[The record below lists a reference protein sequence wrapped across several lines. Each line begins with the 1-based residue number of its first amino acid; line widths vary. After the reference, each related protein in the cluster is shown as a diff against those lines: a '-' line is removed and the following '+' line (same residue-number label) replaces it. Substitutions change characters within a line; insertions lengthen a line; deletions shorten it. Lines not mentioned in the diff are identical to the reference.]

1 MSKNLVCLGLLLIVL
16 QLQPVSSVKKLIFVQ
31 ELFRHGARFPI
42 YAAKDVDMTDYALDQ
57 HSVGELTTE
66 GKNMH
71 YLLGKRIHRQYWS
84 ELFNGTE
91 FEGRYNN
98 SKFYIK
104 STDVNRT
111 IESCQSHL
119 MGIFDSLP
127 KLEINGNQ
135 TKYSKPLWAG
145 VEATAGDVFPT
156 APQFHPLPVHVEKLG
171 TAFNQRGDFLRA
183 YSPENCPNQDKWVK

>member
-1 MSKNLVCLGLLLIVL
+1 MSKTVYLTVLLVVL
-16 QLQPVSSVKKLIFVQ
+16 QFHPTLCEKKLIFVQ

-71 YLLGKRIHRQYWS
+71 YLLGKRIHQQYWNA
-84 ELFNGTE
+84 LFNGTE
-91 FEGRYNN
+91 FATRYNN

-127 KLEINGNQ
+127 KLEINQNQ
-135 TKYSKPLWAG
+135 AKYSSPLWEG
-145 VEATAGDVFPT
+145 VDATAGDVFPT
-156 APQFHPLPVHVEKLG
+156 ATQFHPLPIHVEKLG
-171 TAFNQRGDFLRA
+171 TSF
-183 YSPENCPNQDKWVK
+183 S